1 MITGGE
7 AREPRAVC
15 WPQMSTS
22 ISCAFSGRNRQVSR
36 AYCLAFY
43 VLHIVCSLW
52 LGVCSLSKPSEI
64 RNSRWRLGSVALA
77 SQGSGRLR
85 RGYLS
90 QPPMLAFSWS
100 ASCNHTF
107 EANTGS
113 LKALPTVAW
122 IAHFSQCP
130 LKRGLALGRIKPPS
144 AAVEMKAGKKQ
155 LPCSPL

>member
-1 MITGGE
+1 MHASPELSAG
-7 AREPRAVC
+7 PRGPHLFHVHSQDEIGKCPVPTALPLMFC
-15 WPQMSTS
+15 T
-22 ISCAFSGRNRQVSR
+22 
-36 AYCLAFY
+36 L
-43 VLHIVCSLW
+43 LCSLR
-52 LGVCSLSKPSEI
+52 LGVCSLSKPSEV
-64 RNSRWRLGSVALA
+64 RNSRWRLGSVPLA
-77 SQGSGRLR
+77 NRGSGRLR

-90 QPPMLAFSWS
+90 QPPMLAFSSS

-155 LPCSPL
+155 LP